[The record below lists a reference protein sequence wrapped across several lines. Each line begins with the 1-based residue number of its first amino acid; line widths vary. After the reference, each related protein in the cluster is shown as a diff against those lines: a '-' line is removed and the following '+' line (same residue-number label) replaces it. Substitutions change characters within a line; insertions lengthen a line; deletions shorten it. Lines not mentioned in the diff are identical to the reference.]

1 MDSTRRAILAAAG
14 AVASLFA
21 ARRSLG
27 QTATPTAAPSPGAP
41 PATIPTTPAPAEPG
55 PLARAARERFGKFL
69 APEEL
74 KMLDDEMAAIERR
87 GARLKEVLLK
97 NGEEP
102 AADFRVN
109 RT

>member
-1 MDSTRRAILAAAG
+1 MSSTRRAILAAAG

-27 QTATPTAAPSPGAP
+27 QSAVPTAAPSPTPAP
-41 PATIPTTPAPAEPG
+41 ATTPAPAEPG

-87 GARLKEVLLK
+87 GARLKEVVLK

-102 AADFRVN
+102 STDFRVS

>member
-1 MDSTRRAILAAAG
+1 MGSTRRAILAAAG

-27 QTATPTAAPSPGAP
+27 QTATPTAVPSPAPP
-41 PATIPTTPAPAEPG
+41 PATTPTTPAPAEPG

-102 AADFRVN
+102 AADFRVS
-109 RT
+109 RA

>member
-1 MDSTRRAILAAAG
+1 MGSTRRAILSAAG

-21 ARRSLG
+21 ARRTLG
-27 QTATPTAAPSPGAP
+27 QTATPAPP
-41 PATIPTTPAPAEPG
+41 PATTPAPAATPAPAEPG

-69 APEEL
+69 APEEF

-87 GARLKEVLLK
+87 GARLKEIPLA

-102 AADFRVN
+102 STDFRVS
-109 RT
+109 RS

>member
-1 MDSTRRAILAAAG
+1 MSSTRRAILAAVG

-27 QTATPTAAPSPGAP
+27 QTAAPTAVPSPTPAP
-41 PATIPTTPAPAEPG
+41 GTTPTPAPAEPG

-69 APEEL
+69 SPVEL
-74 KMLDDEMAAIERR
+74 KMLDDEMASIERR
-87 GARLKEVLLK
+87 GARLKEIVLQ

-102 AADFRVN
+102 AADFRVS
-109 RT
+109 RS

>member
-1 MDSTRRAILAAAG
+1 MGSTRRAILAAAG

-27 QTATPTAAPSPGAP
+27 QAATPTAVP
-41 PATIPTTPAPAEPG
+41 TPAPAPDTTPPAPAPAQPG

-102 AADFRVN
+102 ATDFRVN

>member
-1 MDSTRRAILAAAG
+1 MGSTRRAILSAAG

-21 ARRSLG
+21 ARRTLG
-27 QTATPTAAPSPGAP
+27 QTATPAPRPPTTPAPGGP
-41 PATIPTTPAPAEPG
+41 PTTPAPAEPG

-74 KMLDDEMAAIERR
+74 KMLDEEMAAVERR
-87 GARLKEVLLK
+87 GARLKEIPLA

-102 AADFRVN
+102 STDFRVI
-109 RT
+109 RS

>member
-1 MDSTRRAILAAAG
+1 MSSTRRAILAAAG

-21 ARRSLG
+21 ARSSLG
-27 QTATPTAAPSPGAP
+27 QTAAPTAVPSPTPA
-41 PATIPTTPAPAEPG
+41 PATTPAAAPAEPG

-74 KMLDDEMAAIERR
+74 KMLDDEMAAIDRR
-87 GARLKEVLLK
+87 GARLKEIVLQ

-102 AADFRVN
+102 ATDFRVS
-109 RT
+109 RA